1 MSKEPRSPFIRLLRQ
16 ARGFLPLFVGDIVST
31 SGAAIFSSAI
41 PYLVYL
47 STRSA
52 LAVAYVGMASFAPT
66 IIIGLFAG
74 ALVDRSNKRRM
85 MVACDLA
92 RSVVVVIIP
101 LYMFFEGFNLAIILS
116 VVLAISLFSTLFRP
130 SARAIMPLLVQ
141 SDLISSANGLMT
153 PAESLANSVSPGIGG
168 VLIELIGASLSLFY
182 NTAT

>member
-1 MSKEPRSPFIRLLRQ
+1 LLRQ

-41 PYLVYL
+41 TYLVYL

-52 LAVAYVGMASFAPT
+52 LAVAYVGMASFGPT

-74 ALVDRSNKRRM
+74 AMVDRSNKRRM

-92 RSVVVVIIP
+92 RSIVVVIIP
-101 LYMFFEGFNLAIILS
+101 LYMLFEGFNLAIILS

-130 SARAIMPLLVQ
+130 AARAIMPLLVQ
-141 SDLISSANGLMT
+141 SDLISRANGLMRPPSHSRT
-153 PAESLANSVSPGIGG
+153 RSPWG
-168 VLIELIGASLSLFY
+168 
-182 NTAT
+182 